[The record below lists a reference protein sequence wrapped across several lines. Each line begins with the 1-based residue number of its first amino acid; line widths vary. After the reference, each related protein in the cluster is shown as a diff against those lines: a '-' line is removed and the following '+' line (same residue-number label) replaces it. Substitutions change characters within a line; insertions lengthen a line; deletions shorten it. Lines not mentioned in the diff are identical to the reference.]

1 MPTATAPPDPAS
13 DPAPAARRLGA
24 EARREQ
30 ILGCAARLFEQR
42 AYSEVSTTEI
52 AAAAGVGRPLIN
64 HYFGNKRGL
73 YLEVVR
79 RFVFISPGAIK
90 KVPHTGDLAQRIEA
104 TLDQSLD
111 LAERHRGMWLS
122 TIIADDLGHDDE
134 LSQILREADDVAA
147 AHMIAAIGLTP
158 PERHRGTV
166 HALVVAYG
174 GLVKSATRQWLDAG
188 SLTRAQVR
196 DLLVRSMFTIADEV
210 IPALD

>member
-1 MPTATAPPDPAS
+1 MPTPVPDATRAAAPPGGK
-13 DPAPAARRLGA
+13 RRLDA
-24 EARREQ
+24 QTRREQ
-30 ILGCAARLFEQR
+30 ILSRAAKLFER
-42 AYSEVSTTEI
+42 KAYSEVSTTEI
-52 AAAAGVGRPLIN
+52 AAAAGVGRPLVN

-79 RFVFISPGAIK
+79 RFVFISPVAIAR
-90 KVPHTGDLAQRIEA
+90 VPHEGSPLERIEA
-104 TLDQSLD
+104 TLDQSLA

-147 AHMIAAIGLTP
+147 DHMIAAIGLDP
-158 PERHRGTV
+158 PERHRAAV

-188 SLTRAQVR
+188 TLTRAQVR
-196 DLLVRSMFTIADEV
+196 TLLVRSMFAIVDEV